1 MARIRKAGN
10 ITLCVVAGQG
20 RFVACRRL
28 PAHAKIG
35 FFLTDETLMSA
46 KIIDG
51 KAIAGD
57 VREKVRL
64 AIEQR
69 VKNGQRAP
77 GLAVIL
83 VGANPASQV
92 YVRKKREA
100 CDQAGLVS
108 KSFDLDENTSQQELL
123 DLIEKLNKDTEIDG
137 ILVQLP
143 LPEHIDSTLVL
154 EAIHPDKDVDGFH
167 PYNIG
172 RLAQRMPALRPCTPH
187 GVIHMLKTIGETF
200 KGRHAVVVGAS
211 NIVGRP
217 MNLELLL
224 AGATVT
230 VTHRFTKDLA
240 RFVGDADILVVAVG
254 KPGIVKGEWVK
265 PGATVIDVGI
275 NRLPDGKLTGD
286 VDFEE
291 ASKRAAWITPV
302 PGGVGPMTVAMLL
315 RNTLQAAEMHDG
327 ADKA

>member
-1 MARIRKAGN
+1 MVKTPDRLFAACGN
-10 ITLCVVAGQG
+10 SIS
-20 RFVACRRL
+20 R
-28 PAHAKIG
+28 AKITP
-35 FFLTDETLMSA
+35 FQNNRLLNMSA
-46 KIIDG
+46 QIIDG
-51 KAIAGD
+51 KAIAAD
-57 VREKVRL
+57 VRNQVRL
-64 AIEQR
+64 DIEER
-69 VKNGQRAP
+69 IKNGLRAP

-83 VGANPASQV
+83 VGLDPASQV

-100 CDQAGLVS
+100 CDEAGLVS
-108 KSFDLDENTSQQELL
+108 KSYDLDESTDQQTLL
-123 DLIEKLNKDTEIDG
+123 NLIEELNKDTSIDG

-143 LPEHIDSTLVL
+143 LPGHIDDTSVL

-172 RLAQRMPALRPCTPH
+172 RLAQRMPELRPCTPH
-187 GVIHMLKTIGETF
+187 GVIYMLETIGETF

-240 RFVGDADILVVAVG
+240 SYVADADILIVAVG

-286 VDFEE
+286 VDFAAAAE
-291 ASKRAAWITPV
+291 RAAWISPV
-302 PGGVGPMTVAMLL
+302 PGGVGPMTVAMLI
-315 RNTLQAAEMHDG
+315 RNTLQAAEKHDLE
-327 ADKA
+327 AAYLTETETLKS